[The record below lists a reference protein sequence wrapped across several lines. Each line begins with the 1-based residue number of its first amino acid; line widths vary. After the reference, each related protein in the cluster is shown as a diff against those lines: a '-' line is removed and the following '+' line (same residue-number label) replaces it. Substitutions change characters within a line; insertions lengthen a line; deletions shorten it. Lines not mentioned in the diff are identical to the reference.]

1 MKRASVSPGKI
12 SKEIKN
18 GLRVFTDLREAVAQM
33 DENNRRFYYNPKVT
47 DLGRLSPV
55 ELKTIEHLKCWC
67 EDYRHNYPQFLATHE
82 IRFCCRHIAEQIAE
96 LSVHPLIRRILE
108 NKARR
113 GARERFSVLSEVQPV
128 IVGFPSLDKLGWVNV
143 YHYNSV
149 KELGIRFSF
158 HLFERRWSYGRKPK
172 EYRDIE
178 VLLDDLFEATLL
190 RHKILDNTSK

>member
-113 GARERFSVLSEVQPV
+113 GARK
-128 IVGFPSLDKLGWVNV
+128 GFQFYPKCSLLLWGFLRWINLG
-143 YHYNSV
+143 
-149 KELGIRFSF
+149 G
-158 HLFERRWSYGRKPK
+158 
-172 EYRDIE
+172 
-178 VLLDDLFEATLL
+178 
-190 RHKILDNTSK
+190 